1 MPKEKNWNLKS
12 QVLSKCQSSK
22 HNTDSRLLTGLKTK
36 IKQTLGVG
44 EKIKGNEIIYS
55 YIYNSFIIR
64 SNWKSKIYMLN

>member
-55 YIYNSFIIR
+55 YITVLSFGPIGNPKFIC
-64 SNWKSKIYMLN
+64 

>member
-55 YIYNSFIIR
+55 YIYITVLSFGPIG
-64 SNWKSKIYMLN
+64 NP